1 MYMVPRGEMPTYGE
15 LFFFLLVEANRQSQ
29 WLATILNA
37 AVHDSQMMKPNK
49 FEADIWGFM
58 SNVFTNGQI

>member
-15 LFFFLLVEANRQSQ
+15 LFFLLLVGANR

-58 SNVFTNGQI
+58 SNVFINGQI